1 MISSSL
7 IQGSL
12 LRLHALTV
20 VAAFA
25 FPGPILFANHRR
37 PTINVQVSHNNQE
50 SSINM
55 MDSGCKLTAKIQ
67 RLLIENQL
75 DLLANASKRHKLHPQ
90 STVDADNENRG
101 ELAPQQ
107 VVQEVLLSSR
117 LNLPFLRRT
126 KLGPSRID
134 GAGRGLFAMEK
145 ISKGEVI
152 TCYPGDALLYELPS
166 PDYDMDDTV
175 NEDGETLVDYHE
187 NVDGD
192 DDDDDGTETIVL
204 WGSHVP
210 PHNVWDEDTVFDGS
224 ESTIP
229 LTSYAVSVDD
239 HYSVMGHP
247 ALDDDPAYYGHFAN
261 DGAGHLAFEGP
272 NSPSNLQAAI
282 ELGLDTNEDGLGI
295 EMNIAAY
302 VLKSLEVA
310 NAWHKSLADG
320 SHVVTVATRDI
331 DAGEEILVTYGPDYW
346 LEHS

>member
-7 IQGSL
+7 IQRL
-12 LRLHALTV
+12 LLTIQALTV
-20 VAAFA
+20 VAAFVV
-25 FPGPILFANHRR
+25 PGPISFTNHR
-37 PTINVQVSHNNQE
+37 PTINVQVSHSNQE
-50 SSINM
+50 SIII
-55 MDSGCKLTAKIQ
+55 MDSGCELTAKIQ

-117 LNLPFLRRT
+117 LHLPFLRRA

-134 GAGRGLFAMEK
+134 GAGRGLFATEK

-166 PDYDMDDTV
+166 SYYETDDNV
-175 NEDGETLVDYHE
+175 NEYDETLVDYHE
-187 NVDGD
+187 NK

-210 PHNVWDEDTVFDGS
+210 PQNVWDEDKVFDGS

-272 NSPSNLQAAI
+272 NSHNNLQAAI

-295 EMNIAAY
+295 ETNIAAY

-310 NAWHKSLADG
+310 NAWHKSLVDG